1 MAQNK
6 NSPEASHAAVIT
18 QGEAHHE
25 NAAAAAQEI
34 EIVQGVVNAQNN
46 AAAIAALRPIQRFLH
61 NIFGLTRTQC
71 VAVTS
76 DGYEYFMDF
85 ENIQWESIEK

>member
-46 AAAIAALRPIQRFLH
+46 AAAIAALIPIQRVLH
-61 NIFGLTRTQC
+61 SIVVITRMQF
-71 VAVTS
+71 VAVVA
-76 DGYEYFMDF
+76 DGYEDF
-85 ENIQWESIEK
+85 V